1 MTMVLR
7 EFNPRA
13 NLPLKANSLWKIDR
27 GAVRTLSWLEDGTI
41 VTLGIW
47 GIGDVVGLTL
57 TPSQPYQIECL
68 TKVQATA
75 IPLIEN
81 NQLIEVLKAHV
92 QQLEDLTLIRSHKR
106 TEFMLLHLLSWLA
119 EKFGRETNTNELK
132 TGQLIDLRLTHQD
145 IADILGSSRVT
156 ITRMLT
162 HFEQQGLI
170 NRLPVHRIL
179 LYEEGIWDY
188 EI

>member
-1 MTMVLR
+1 MILIN
-7 EFNPRA
+7 FNPRA
-13 NLPLKANSLWKIDR
+13 NLPLRPNSLWKIES
-27 GAVRTLSWLEDGTI
+27 GAVRTLTWLEDGTV

-47 GIGDVVGLTL
+47 GPGDVVGLTL
-57 TPSQPYQIECL
+57 TPSKPYQIECL
-68 TKVQATA
+68 TKVGAIP

-81 NQLIEVLKAHV
+81 DQLIKILKAHV

-106 TEFMLLHLLSWLA
+106 TEFMLLNLLSWLA
-119 EKFGRETNTNELK
+119 EKFGCEVNTGELK

-156 ITRMLT
+156 ITRMLSQ
-162 HFEQQGLI
+162 FEQQGLI

-179 LYEEGIWDY
+179 FCGEAIWDY